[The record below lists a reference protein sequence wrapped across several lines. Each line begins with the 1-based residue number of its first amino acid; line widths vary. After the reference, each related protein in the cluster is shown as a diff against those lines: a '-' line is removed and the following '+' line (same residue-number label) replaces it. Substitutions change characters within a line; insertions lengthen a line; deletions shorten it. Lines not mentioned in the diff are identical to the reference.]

1 MKQFARIEFA
11 KTIQREPP
19 MNDEYIVTVYVV
31 IDDLLEAMNYQDDV
45 RAQSRASEVL
55 TVAVLAAKY
64 FQNHH
69 ERGLCILQRLG
80 YIGKLSISRFNRLLH
95 QLQTY
100 LYEISLVLGEIF
112 AQNKVF
118 IIDTS
123 PVPVCQW
130 VRRKRCRKL
139 QGQAHQGYCAAKCE
153 KFFGWQLHLV
163 TNAQGC
169 PVNFLLLPA
178 AWDELILVQDLLAV
192 LPEGSTVVADK
203 GYISQLD
210 ELLAYLDAGIRL
222 VPKYRKNM
230 RGNSPEDA
238 ALIRQH
244 RPMIE
249 TVNSQLE
256 KMGLQRLHA
265 RSNAGIALKV
275 LASLLALT
283 FTNL

>member
-1 MKQFARIEFA
+1 
-11 KTIQREPP
+11 
-19 MNDEYIVTVYVV
+19 MNDEYIVTVFVV
-31 IDDLLEAMNYQDDV
+31 IDDLLKAMNYQDDV
-45 RAQSRASEVL
+45 RAQISAAEVL

-69 ERGLCILQRLG
+69 ERCLCLLQRLG
-80 YIGKLSISRFNRLLH
+80 YIGKLSVSRFNRLLH
-95 QLQTY
+95 HLELY
-100 LYEISLVLGEIF
+100 LYEISLVLGELF

-123 PVPVCQW
+123 PVPACGW
-130 VRRKRCRKL
+130 VRQKRCRKV
-139 QGQAHQGYCAAKCE
+139 QGKSYRGYCAAKDE

-178 AWDELILVQDLLAV
+178 AWDELTHVQDLLAV
-192 LPEGSTVVADK
+192 LHEGATVVADK

-210 ELLAYLDAGIRL
+210 ELLAYLDGGIRL

-238 ALIRQH
+238 RLIRQN
-244 RPMIE
+244 RSMVE

>member
-1 MKQFARIEFA
+1 
-11 KTIQREPP
+11 
-19 MNDEYIVTVYVV
+19 MNDAYIVTVFVV
-31 IDDLLEAMNYQDDV
+31 IDDLLKAMNYQDDI
-45 RAQSRASEVL
+45 RAQSSAAEVL
-55 TVAVLAAKY
+55 TVAIVAAKY

-80 YIGKLSISRFNRLLH
+80 YIGKLSVSRFNRLLH
-95 QLQTY
+95 QLQTF
-100 LYEISLVLGEIF
+100 LYDISLLLGEIF

-118 IIDTS
+118 IIDTC
-123 PVPVCQW
+123 PVPVCRW
-130 VRRKRCRKL
+130 VRKKRCRKV
-139 QGQAHQGYCAAKCE
+139 QGRAYQGYCAAKEE

-163 TNAQGC
+163 TTAQGC

-178 AWDELILVQDLLAV
+178 AWDELIHVQDLLAV

-210 ELLAYLDAGIRL
+210 ELLAYLDGGIRL

-238 ALIRQH
+238 QLIRQH
-244 RPMIE
+244 RSMVE

-275 LASLLALT
+275 MASLLALI